1 MHSYQKCT
9 DYIHQ
14 SATSN
19 NEYLPMIQYAVTLI
33 FGRKV
38 RYMYMTF
45 SLFFHGA
52 FKSAGFNWF
61 LRLQNLLNYV
71 WSKNIIAMKL
81 LNLPFCNMYLVVQ
94 VFSAKFSLHFFPS
107 LGFDILSVGKFVH
120 LPGCCIVINFLICQS
135 SMSGVRVFLPIVIC
149 IHLLEGYIIC
159 TLSKNENVLRSF
171 SWVLF

>member
-1 MHSYQKCT
+1 
-9 DYIHQ
+9 
-14 SATSN
+14 
-19 NEYLPMIQYAVTLI
+19 
-33 FGRKV
+33 
-38 RYMYMTF
+38 
-45 SLFFHGA
+45 
-52 FKSAGFNWF
+52 
-61 LRLQNLLNYV
+61 
-71 WSKNIIAMKL
+71 
-81 LNLPFCNMYLVVQ
+81 MYLVVQ

-171 SWVLF
+171 S

>member
-61 LRLQNLLNYV
+61 LQLPNLLNYV
-71 WSKNIIAMKL
+71 
-81 LNLPFCNMYLVVQ
+81 
-94 VFSAKFSLHFFPS
+94 
-107 LGFDILSVGKFVH
+107 
-120 LPGCCIVINFLICQS
+120 
-135 SMSGVRVFLPIVIC
+135 
-149 IHLLEGYIIC
+149 
-159 TLSKNENVLRSF
+159 
-171 SWVLF
+171 